1 MNTNTMISAGR
12 IAASTA
18 AWTASPAV
26 MALTESEWGVLAGLH
41 FAGDDVLL
49 ADLSPRV
56 VDAYLSDPDVTQPPA
71 YLSDPDVT
79 RPPAEMPRLMLRVT
93 RCTDPAAWHAGKV
106 GELVKFVCAG
116 VGCWMVRDDAGT
128 LQRIDLEDADLVE
141 VRGGVVSSIVS

>member
-1 MNTNTMISAGR
+1 MNTNAMISAGR

-18 AWTASPAV
+18 AWATSPAV

-71 YLSDPDVT
+71 K
-79 RPPAEMPRLMLRVT
+79 MPRLMLRVT
-93 RCTDPAAWHAGKV
+93 RCADPAAWYAYTHRFGGKLRTRQSDRLEVV
-106 GELVKFVCAG
+106 GSAE
-116 VGCWMVRDDAGT
+116 
-128 LQRIDLEDADLVE
+128 
-141 VRGGVVSSIVS
+141 

>member
-56 VDAYLSDPDVTQPPA
+56 VDAYLSDPDVTQ
-71 YLSDPDVT
+71 
-79 RPPAEMPRLMLRVT
+79 PPAEMPRLMLRVT

>member
-1 MNTNTMISAGR
+1 MNTNAMISAGR
-12 IAASTA
+12 IAASAA

-26 MALTESEWGVLAGLH
+26 MALTDDEWGALAGLR

-56 VDAYLSDPDVTQPPA
+56 VAAYLSDPDMTQPPA
-71 YLSDPDVT
+71 K
-79 RPPAEMPRLMLRVT
+79 MPRLMLRVT
-93 RCTDPAAWHAGKV
+93 CCADPAAWYASKV

-116 VGCWMVRDDAGT
+116 GGCWTARDDAGT

-141 VRGGVVSSIVS
+141 VRGGAVSSIVS

>member
-12 IAASTA
+12 IAASA
-18 AWTASPAV
+18 SAWATSPAV

-49 ADLSPRV
+49 ADLPPRV
-56 VDAYLSDPDVTQPPA
+56 VAAYLSDPDVTQ
-71 YLSDPDVT
+71 
-79 RPPAEMPRLMLRVT
+79 PPAEMPRLMLRVT

-116 VGCWMVRDDAGT
+116 VGCWMARDDAGT
-128 LQRIDLEDADLVE
+128 LQRVDLEDADLVE